1 MICANAVQQP
11 DGSYLLVLD
20 PTQTDYGTCAYVVE
34 SGSETAWA
42 SLPGMS
48 IDNALVISGAIAGLW
63 ALAWGFRQ
71 LIGAVG
77 VGDSGSD
84 PQ

>member
-20 PTQTDYGTCAYVVE
+20 PVQTDYGTCPYVVE

-42 SLPGMS
+42 SLSGMT
-48 IDNALVISGAIAGLW
+48 IDNALVISASVCGLW
-63 ALAWGFRQ
+63 ALAWGIRQ
-71 LIGAVG
+71 LAMSFSTRD
-77 VGDSGSD
+77 DSGET
-84 PQ
+84 